1 MTLICHVLKKFQ
13 TSMDEV
19 QAQNVRVSV
28 QLFLLRIIA
37 DIRKN
42 IRSGTLKT
50 KYLFKLRGYR
60 VELN

>member
-1 MTLICHVLKKFQ
+1 MTLICHALKKFQ
-13 TSMDEV
+13 TSVDEA
-19 QAQNVRVSV
+19 QAQSI

-50 KYLFKLRGYR
+50 KYLFKLRLTCWAKLIY
-60 VELN
+60 

>member
-1 MTLICHVLKKFQ
+1 
-13 TSMDEV
+13 MDEV